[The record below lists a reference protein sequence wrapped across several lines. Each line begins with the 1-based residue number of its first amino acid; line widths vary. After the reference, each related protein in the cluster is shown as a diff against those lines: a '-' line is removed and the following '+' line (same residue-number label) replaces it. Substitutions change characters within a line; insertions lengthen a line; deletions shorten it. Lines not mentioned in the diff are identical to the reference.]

1 MKKLAF
7 LAMALALPACSTVT
21 TGTSQPF
28 TVNTAELE
36 GAKCDLVDSKGT
48 RWTITSTPD
57 TREITKGD
65 GPLTVTCSK
74 SGYKT
79 ASVTV
84 EEYFAGATLGNVL
97 LGGGVGL
104 IVDAAS
110 GAAQEYPDEVTVW
123 LEPKTFSS
131 ASAKEAWFA
140 KKEAYEAAKEQK
152 KEEQQRELNSQNSYN

>member
-1 MKKLAF
+1 MSLG
-7 LAMALALPACSTVT
+7 ACSTIT

-65 GPLTVTCSK
+65 GPLQVTCSK
-74 SGYKT
+74 PGYKT

-84 EEYFAGATLGNVL
+84 EESFAGATLGNVI
-97 LGGGVGL
+97 LGGGIGL
-104 IVDAAS
+104 VVDAAS
-110 GAAQEYPDEVTVW
+110 GAAQEYPDEVTLW
-123 LEPKTFSS
+123 LEPNTFPS
-131 ASAKEAWFA
+131 AAAKDAWMAKRDAYVAVQTA
-140 KKEAYEAAKEQK
+140 KKEA
-152 KEEQQRELNSQNSYN
+152 QQRELNSTESYN